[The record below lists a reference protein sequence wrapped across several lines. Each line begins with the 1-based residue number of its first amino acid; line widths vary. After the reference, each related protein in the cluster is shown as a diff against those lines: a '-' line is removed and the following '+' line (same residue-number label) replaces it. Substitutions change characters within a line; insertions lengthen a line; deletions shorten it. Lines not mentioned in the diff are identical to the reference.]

1 MSRIKSAW
9 ELALEKTEGMT
20 FDEEKLK
27 TDSLIKEGMV
37 LAGSYL
43 ANIDMSLDQL
53 KQKLSQVKPE
63 DMATFRKGM
72 ANVVISNIVLPQDA
86 LYSMRFERLCQV
98 AGVLDSASGDS
109 LMQLKE
115 FLDGYLQQKE
125 EFAQSIQQ
133 KLQAAM
139 RENPDQVDP
148 SQFSQIIQQNLKR
161 LDTQYQETLDR
172 TKQTLEN
179 ALV

>member
-27 TDSLIKEGMV
+27 TDSLIKEGMA

-133 KLQAAM
+133 KLQA
-139 RENPDQVDP
+139 DQVDP

-161 LDTQYQETLDR
+161 LDAQYQETLDR

>member
-27 TDSLIKEGMV
+27 TDSLIKEGMA

-133 KLQAAM
+133 KLQA
-139 RENPDQVDP
+139 DQVDP

-161 LDTQYQETLDR
+161 LDSQYQETLDR

>member
-27 TDSLIKEGMV
+27 TDSLIKEGMA

-133 KLQAAM
+133 KLQA
-139 RENPDQVDP
+139 DQVDP

-161 LDTQYQETLDR
+161 LDAQYQETLDR

-179 ALV
+179 ALA

>member
-1 MSRIKSAW
+1 

-27 TDSLIKEGMV
+27 TDSLIKEGMA

-109 LMQLKE
+109 LMQLKD

-133 KLQAAM
+133 KLQA
-139 RENPDQVDP
+139 DQVDP

-161 LDTQYQETLDR
+161 LDAQYQETLDR

>member
-20 FDEEKLK
+20 FDEEKFK
-27 TDSLIKEGMV
+27 TDSLIKEGMA

-43 ANIDMSLDQL
+43 ANIDMSIDQL

-63 DMATFRKGM
+63 DMVTFRKGM

-133 KLQAAM
+133 KLQA
-139 RENPDQVDP
+139 DQVDP

-161 LDTQYQETLDR
+161 LDAQYQETLDR

>member
-27 TDSLIKEGMV
+27 NDSLLKEGMA

-43 ANIDMSLDQL
+43 SNIDMSLDQL
-53 KQKLSQVKPE
+53 RQKLSQVKE
-63 DMATFRKGM
+63 QDMATFRKGM

-86 LYSMRFERLCQV
+86 LYSMRFERLCQI
-98 AGVLDSASGDS
+98 AGVLDPASGDA
-109 LMQLKE
+109 LVQLKD

-125 EFAQSIQQ
+125 EFAQSIKQ
-133 KLQAAM
+133 KLEAAM

-161 LDTQYQETLDR
+161 LDAQYQETLDR
-172 TKQTLEN
+172 TRQTLEN
-179 ALV
+179 TLA

>member
-27 TDSLIKEGMV
+27 TDSLIKEGMA

-109 LMQLKE
+109 LMQLKD

-133 KLQAAM
+133 KLQA
-139 RENPDQVDP
+139 DQVDP

-161 LDTQYQETLDR
+161 LDAQYQETLDR

>member
-27 TDSLIKEGMV
+27 KDSILRDGKA
-37 LAGSYL
+37 LAGGYL
-43 ANIDMSLDQL
+43 SNVDMSIDQL
-53 KQKLSQVKPE
+53 RQKLAQVKAE
-63 DMATFRKGM
+63 DLPVFRKGM
-72 ANVVISNIVLPQDA
+72 AEVVISNIVLPQDA

-98 AGVLDSASGDS
+98 AGVLDEAAGES
-109 LMQLKE
+109 LAQLKD
-115 FLDGYLQQKE
+115 FLDGYLEQKE
-125 EFAQSIQQ
+125 EFAQSIRQ

-161 LDTQYQETLDR
+161 LDAQYQETLDR
-172 TKQTLEN
+172 TRQTLEN
-179 ALV
+179 TLA

>member
-27 TDSLIKEGMV
+27 TDSLIKEGMA

-133 KLQAAM
+133 KLQA
-139 RENPDQVDP
+139 DQVDP
-148 SQFSQIIQQNLKR
+148 SQFSHIIQQNLKR
-161 LDTQYQETLDR
+161 LDAQYQETLDR